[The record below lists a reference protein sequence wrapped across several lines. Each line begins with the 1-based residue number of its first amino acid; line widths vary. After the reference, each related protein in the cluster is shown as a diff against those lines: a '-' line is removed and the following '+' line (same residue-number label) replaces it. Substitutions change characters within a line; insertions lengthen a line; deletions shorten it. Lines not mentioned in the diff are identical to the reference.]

1 MISDMYKVM
10 ASLGHVTK
18 VVYFDGA
25 LFEACCWELDMKR
38 KDYSVR
44 MFTMIDG
51 AWVDIDDLEDED
63 EYYS

>member
-25 LFEACCWELDMKR
+25 
-38 KDYSVR
+38 
-44 MFTMIDG
+44 
-51 AWVDIDDLEDED
+51 WVDIDDLEDED